1 MICDMIARIID
12 TYFPDIEL
20 VGTSQNGRDVLNLS
34 PEQQPDIAI
43 VDIMLPGENGLD
55 ILQPLKNKYSKIK
68 VLIYSG
74 FLTLDTISMAVAG
87 RADGV
92 LDKSEGV
99 EALKIAITVMMA
111 EGFYYNPEI
120 IEQLQTA

>member
-1 MICDMIARIID
+1 MIARIID
-12 TYFPDIEL
+12 MYSPHLEL
-20 VGTSQNGRDVLNLS
+20 VETSQNERDVLNSS
-34 PEQQPDIAI
+34 PDQQPDITI
-43 VDIMLPGENGLD
+43 VDIMLPSENGLD

-74 FLTLDTISMAVAG
+74 FLTLDTIGMTVAG

-92 LDKSEGV
+92 LDKSQGV
-99 EALKIAITVMMA
+99 EALKIAIAVMMA
-111 EGFYYNPEI
+111 EGYHYNPEI